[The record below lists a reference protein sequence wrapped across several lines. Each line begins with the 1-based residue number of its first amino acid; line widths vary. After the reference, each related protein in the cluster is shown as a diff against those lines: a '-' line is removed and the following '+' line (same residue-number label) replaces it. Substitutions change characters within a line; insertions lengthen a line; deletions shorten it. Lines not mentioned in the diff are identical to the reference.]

1 MKIKVYTL
9 NAFGKTNKGGN
20 PAGVV
25 LDADNLNEEQMKSI
39 AKEVGFSETAFI
51 MNSEI
56 ADFKLRFFTPSDEV
70 DLCGHAT
77 IASFYLLSS
86 LEIISQGSYTQE
98 TKAGV
103 LNIDIEE
110 DGTVYMTQ
118 TSPIFSD
125 ILNKEEIADSLN
137 ISSNSISNELPIE
150 IVSTGLPDII
160 VPVKSLD
167 DLFSIVPDF
176 DEISRISKKYN
187 AVGYHVFTFET
198 ETDSTAHSRNFAPLL
213 GIFEESATGTATG
226 ALVSYLYKYNK
237 ISTGSI
243 DDLNFEQGYSMNMH
257 SEIKA
262 RLKIKNKEISVL
274 KIGGK
279 GSNIKELNFEI

>member
-1 MKIKVYTL
+1 MKVKVYTL
-9 NAFGKTNKGGN
+9 NAFGKTNTGGN

-25 LDADNLNEEQMKSI
+25 LDADNLNEDQMKQI
-39 AKEVGFSETAFI
+39 AKEVGFSETAFV
-51 MNSEI
+51 MDSHI
-56 ADFKLRFFTPSDEV
+56 ADFKVRFFTPNNEV

-77 IASFYLLSS
+77 IASFFLLSS
-86 LEIISQGSYTQE
+86 LEIISQGSYSQE

-110 DGTVYMTQ
+110 DGTIYMTQ

-125 ILNKEEIADSLN
+125 ILNKEEIAYSLS
-137 ISSNSISNELPIE
+137 ISSDSISSQLPIE
-150 IVSTGLPDII
+150 VVSTGLPDII
-160 VPVKSLD
+160 IPVKSLD
-167 DLFSIVPDF
+167 DLFSIIPDF

-198 ETDSTAHSRNFAPLL
+198 ENDSIAHSRNFAPLL
-213 GIFEESATGTATG
+213 GIPEESATGTATG

-237 ISTGSI
+237 ISKDNM
-243 DDLNFEQGYSMNMH
+243 DDLNFEQGYSMNMP

-262 RLKIKNKEISVL
+262 RLEINNKEISAV